1 MRRATI
7 AIFILGICCTASA
20 QQTIVLPAISDNV
33 HGVNGSIWATEVQII
48 KMDPDDHPTI
58 RRLWVCVE
66 GGGFADD
73 PATAPTWEME
83 RPERYARILR
93 LSGAD
98 LLVGTGA
105 SLGAVALEIE
115 GGEVIVNARV
125 ADVSRGTMWGETP
138 FGQGQ
143 LMPTDGEPLIGPSHL
158 PWLGGCLNTPCNVV
172 PRENWTYYR
181 NNIGIVNSN
190 PEPLV
195 LEGVALAFGEFP
207 GVVESS
213 LELMPPGFPTFGER
227 DTFTKIL
234 PPYGWVQFRWQSE
247 KVYIDPGA
255 AWNEP
260 DFPSAGFLM
269 SLSPDADL
277 PYYAYASVVFA
288 PDPELEIPAFNDPLF
303 IPARPGF
310 VAPFDWE
317 QDAP

>member
-1 MRRATI
+1 MVKAVV
-7 AIFILGICCTASA
+7 AMFVVGICGVVSA
-20 QQTIVLPAISDNV
+20 QQTIVLPAVSDNV

-73 PATAPTWEME
+73 PATAPTWEMM
-83 RPERYARILR
+83 RPERSARILR

-98 LLVGTGA
+98 LLVGTDA

-125 ADVSRGTMWGETP
+125 ADVSRGTMWGATP

-143 LMPTDGEPLIGPSHL
+143 LIPTGDEFLVGPAHL
-158 PWLGGCLNTPCNVV
+158 PWVGGCLNIPCNVI
-172 PRENWTYYR
+172 PRENWNYYR
-181 NNIGIVNSN
+181 NNIGFVNPN
-190 PEPLV
+190 PESLV
-195 LEGVALAFGEFP
+195 LDGVALAFGGWP
-207 GVVESS
+207 G
-213 LELMPPGFPTFGER
+213 ELVATPLSNPPGER
-227 DTFTKIL
+227 DTFSKVV
-234 PPYGWVQFRWQSE
+234 PPFGWTQFSWRSE
-247 KVYIDPGA
+247 GIYSHYFNPWGMYQT
-255 AWNEP
+255 
-260 DFPSAGFLM
+260 DFPLAGFII
-269 SLSPDADL
+269 SLTPDSDL

-288 PDPELEIPAFNDPLF
+288 PDPESGIPAFNDPLF

-317 QDAP
+317 

>member
-1 MRRATI
+1 MVKA
-7 AIFILGICCTASA
+7 AVAMFVVSICAVVSA
-20 QQTIVLPAISDNV
+20 QQTIVLPAVSDNV

-73 PATAPTWEME
+73 PDTAPTWEMW
-83 RPERYARILR
+83 RPERHARMLQ

-98 LLVGTGA
+98 LLVGTDA

-125 ADVSRGTMWGETP
+125 ADVSKGTMWGATP

-143 LMPTDGEPLIGPSHL
+143 LIPTDGEFQVGPAHL
-158 PWLGGCLNTPCNVV
+158 PWLGGCLNIPCNVV
-172 PRENWTYYR
+172 PRGRWNYYR
-181 NNIGIVNSN
+181 NNIGFVNPN

-195 LEGVALAFGEFP
+195 LDGVALAYGAFEATDTPHELWPRTFP
-207 GVVESS
+207 VAS
-213 LELMPPGFPTFGER
+213 ER
-227 DTFTKIL
+227 DMFTKIV
-234 PPYGWVQFRWQSE
+234 PPYGWLQFPWYS
-247 KVYIDPGA
+247 A
-255 AWNEP
+255 AIFDSFVWHQPSLPHVGFIISLTP
-260 DFPSAGFLM
+260 DS
-269 SLSPDADL
+269 DL

-288 PDPELEIPAFNDPLF
+288 PDPESGIPDFNDPLF

-317 QDAP
+317 